1 MEIVSEALG
10 ILLSP
15 QHLLLLVVAVVAGIT
30 VGAAPGL
37 TSTMAIGLLVPLTF
51 ATTKYAAFILLLGIY
66 SGAIYGGSITA
77 ILMNLP
83 GTPTAAI
90 TAIEGYPMTKKGE
103 GGLAIGIATLSS
115 TLGGLV
121 SVVFLIFLSP
131 PLANVAIL
139 FGPPEYFALGTFALA
154 IVMALSGRS
163 VLKGL
168 VSTALG
174 VLLATVGIDL
184 VAQSPRFTFGITE
197 LLIGVPTVPA
207 IIGLFVVSEAFRMA
221 ENVTVAGTVQKTTVG
236 LRLAYKLL
244 PRLWVTISKSSLI
257 GTFIGVLPGAGALMA
272 SYLSYAEAMR
282 VSKSPELFGTGVP
295 EGVSASESANN
306 AVTGGAL
313 VPMLALGI
321 PGDTNTLMILGAM
334 IVHGLVPGPTLFR
347 EEASLVYVIF
357 GAMILSNLLILPL
370 GLGLARHI
378 AKFALIDRKF
388 LMPTVAVLAITGAS
402 IGYGHIYYFWISIIF
417 GLLGYLLLK
426 GDFPL
431 LPIAMALILEPL
443 VERNFR
449 SSMMMPDAGLLLFL
463 SRPITLVLI
472 VMAILVIWFGIRRER
487 RLAAGD
493 VITPD

>member
-1 MEIVSEALG
+1 VEIVSEALG

>member
-1 MEIVSEALG
+1 MEIAFEALG

-15 QHLLLLVVAVVAGIT
+15 QHLLLLVAAVVAGLT
-30 VGAAPGL
+30 VGAVPGM

-51 ATTKYAAFILLLGIY
+51 ATSKYVAFILLLGIY
-66 SGAIYGGSITA
+66 CGAIYGGAITA

-90 TAIEGYPMTKKGE
+90 TAIEGYPMTRKGE
-103 GGLAIGIATLSS
+103 GGKAIGIATLSS

-121 SVVFLIFLSP
+121 SCVFLIFLSL
-131 PLANVAIL
+131 PLANIAIL
-139 FGPPEYFALGTFALA
+139 FGPTEYFALGTFALA
-154 IVMALSGRS
+154 VVMALSGRS

-174 VLLATVGIDL
+174 VLFATVGIDMI
-184 VAQSPRFTFGITE
+184 AQSPRFTFGVTE
-197 LLIGVPTVPA
+197 LLIGIPAVPA
-207 IIGLFVVSEAFRMA
+207 IIGLFCVSEAFRMA
-221 ENVTVAGTVQKTTVG
+221 ENVTVTGAVQKTAGGFRT
-236 LRLAYKLL
+236 AYKML
-244 PRLWVTISKSSLI
+244 PKLWVTISKSSLI
-257 GTFIGVLPGAGALMA
+257 GTFIGVLPGIGALMA
-272 SYLSYAEAMR
+272 SYLSYAEAKR
-282 VSKSPELFGTGVP
+282 VSKTPEQFGKGAP
-295 EGVSASESANN
+295 EGVCASESANN

-347 EEASLVYVIF
+347 EEPSLVYVIF
-357 GAMILSNLLILPL
+357 GAVVLSNLLILPL
-370 GLGLARHI
+370 GLSLARHI
-378 AKFALIDRKF
+378 AKFALIDRKY

-417 GLLGYLLLK
+417 GLIGYLLQK

-443 VERNFR
+443 IERNFR
-449 SSMMMPDAGLLLFL
+449 SSLMLPDAGLEMFL
-463 SRPITLVLI
+463 SRPITLICI
-472 VMAILVIWFGIRRER
+472 VMAVLVIWFGIRRER
-487 RLAAGD
+487 RLAAD
-493 VITPD
+493 VEIVRS